1 MIRMNK
7 TNISCYIEILNYH
20 INSTRDA
27 VRATLLVVVR
37 VWENMVARRLLDFA
51 WGNLPYIYI
60 FFSSDDWIMYVRCY
74 MLAKL
79 ASFS

>member
-7 TNISCYIEILNYH
+7 TNTSCYIEILNYH

-51 WGNLPYIYI
+51 WVNLPYIY
-60 FFSSDDWIMYVRCY
+60 FFLIRWLDYVCE
-74 MLAKL
+74 MLHVSQIGL
-79 ASFS
+79 F